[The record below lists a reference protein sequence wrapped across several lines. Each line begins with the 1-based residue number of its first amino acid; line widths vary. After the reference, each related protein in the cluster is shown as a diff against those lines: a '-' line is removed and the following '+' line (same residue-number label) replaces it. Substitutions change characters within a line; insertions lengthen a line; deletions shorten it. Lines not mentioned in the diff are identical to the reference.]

1 MAHVVVFSDDK
12 NILFWSQKLRS
23 LTSFQVIIL
32 FLPANNH
39 VQNKSEAQ
47 TKHQNHPPNMSDLQY
62 QAALRLFK
70 RLDPSKIP
78 ENLISLISL
87 EPALSDDLLN
97 DIDQPL
103 KVKSATKGKDFLC
116 CDYNRDADNHR
127 SPWDNTYYTAE
138 GTALSETESDEE
150 MYYPSEELR
159 LYEKLFND
167 SFEVY
172 KDMYYEQG
180 SYSSCYLWETEES
193 LKEGF
198 AGCVLFKKS
207 LTTGDGGNWDSIHVF
222 EVLQNTDSDIQA
234 YEYRITSTI
243 ILDLQQK
250 ASSTS
255 KIGGNLQR
263 QAEKTVSL
271 DVADGFEFNSSHL
284 DAFHLTN
291 LGNIVEDME
300 NKLRTMLEVV
310 YFDKTMNI
318 YRNLVKDSSL
328 HGSSGDYHRDL
339 QENIAK
345 GISNIWSRS

>member
-1 MAHVVVFSDDK
+1 
-12 NILFWSQKLRS
+12 
-23 LTSFQVIIL
+23 
-32 FLPANNH
+32 
-39 VQNKSEAQ
+39 
-47 TKHQNHPPNMSDLQY
+47 MSDSQY
-62 QAALRLFK
+62 EAALRLFK

-103 KVKSATKGKDFLC
+103 KVKSAAKGKDFLC
-116 CDYNRDADNHR
+116 CDYNRDADNYR
-127 SPWDNTYYTAE
+127 SPWDNTYYNAE
-138 GTALSETESDEE
+138 GTALTETESDEE
-150 MYYPSEELR
+150 MYYPNDELR

-172 KDMYYEQG
+172 KDLYYEQG

-198 AGCVLFKKS
+198 AGCVLFKKT
-207 LTTGDGGNWDSIHVF
+207 LATGDGGNWDSIHVF
-222 EVLQNTDSDIQA
+222 EVLQNTESDTTA

-250 ASSTS
+250 ISSTS

-271 DVADGFEFNSSHL
+271 DVGDGFEFNNSHS
-284 DAFHLTN
+284 DAFHLIN
-291 LGNIVEDME
+291 LGKLVEDME
-300 NKLRTMLEVV
+300 NKLRTMLEQV
-310 YFDKTMNI
+310 YFDKTINI
-318 YRNLVKDSSL
+318 YRNLVKESSL
-328 HGSSGDYHRDL
+328 PGSDHSYQKDL

-345 GISNIWSRS
+345 GIANI